1 MDSGA
6 DVFLTNKAEETAADC
21 ATKHRHNKIATELE
35 TKMVFRVS
43 GVTASLCLSTSVH

>member
-21 ATKHRHNKIATELE
+21 ATKHHHNKIATELE

-43 GVTASLCLSTSVH
+43 GVTVSLCLSTSVH